1 MTTTITA
8 RVDADKR
15 KSAEKVFS
23 EVGLTTSGAVNL
35 FICAVAMTG
44 GIPFPVAVAG
54 STAHDMGIQRT
65 LDGHHANETSGG
77 IKLGLADNR
86 FNFRDDFDSA
96 FDAMDAEVAE
106 LFA

>member
-1 MTTTITA
+1 MTSTITA

-44 GIPFPVAVAG
+44 GIPFPVTTVRTPAHVEEPTRPQA
-54 STAHDMGIQRT
+54 ST
-65 LDGHHANETSGG
+65 GG
-77 IKLGLADNR
+77 IRVGLADNR
-86 FNFRDDFDSA
+86 FQFRNDFDSA
-96 FDAMDAEVAE
+96 FDAMDAPPRGDPHS
-106 LFA
+106 

>member
-15 KSAEKVFS
+15 KSAEKIFS

-44 GIPFPVAVAG
+44 GIPFPIVVAG
-54 STAHDMGIQRT
+54 RAAQDMGFQRK
-65 LDGHHANETSGG
+65 LADRKPDVPSGG
-77 IKLGLADNR
+77 IKIGLADNR
-86 FNFRDDFDSA
+86 FKFPDDFDSN
-96 FDAMDAEVAE
+96 FDALDSEVAE
-106 LFA
+106 LFG

>member
-1 MTTTITA
+1 MTSTITA

-44 GIPFPVAVAG
+44 GIPFPVTTVRTPAHAEK
-54 STAHDMGIQRT
+54 STSPQAS
-65 LDGHHANETSGG
+65 LGG
-77 IKLGLADNR
+77 IKIGLADNR
-86 FNFRDDFDSA
+86 FQFRSDFDST
-96 FDAMDAEVAE
+96 FDAMDAPPRGDPHS
-106 LFA
+106 